1 MTSNTTVIGGASP
14 TSSDNTSA
22 ATPTTLTTTV
32 MTGWRAT
39 ELRNRT
45 QREAEGWSEV
55 LVTCRMVV
63 AVGYAP

>member
-1 MTSNTTVIGGASP
+1 
-14 TSSDNTSA
+14 
-22 ATPTTLTTTV
+22 V